1 MRKILFLFS
10 VISVVLLQS
19 CEKDSPG
26 DNYEFTNTLP
36 PYVTIQSLKTVTVV
50 AGESA
55 TVNLQMRTSLQQKV
69 TATYKVDGAIKL
81 NDQTVVIERDK
92 TTASISIL
100 VPAELAVGS
109 ESTLTLVKAVT
120 ESGETLT
127 IGQDNVAAN
136 QKVKIVVK

>member
-1 MRKILFLFS
+1 M
-10 VISVVLLQS
+10 
-19 CEKDSPG
+19 
-26 DNYEFTNTLP
+26 
-36 PYVTIQSLKTVTVV
+36 